1 MLPYSFRLSR
11 LIILLFFLFALGYGL
26 FEARGIVLGPRIEI
40 DDAPVRSES
49 SFVRIQGRATHIAS
63 ISMNG
68 AEIPVTAEGAF
79 DEPYL
84 LGPGENRIEL
94 AARDKY
100 GNETR
105 RTVVIYYQ
113 ATSSP
118 PAPAPEPAASSS
130 PQDASSS
137 PSTATSTVAD

>member
-11 LIILLFFLFALGYGL
+11 LILLLFFLFALGYGL
-26 FEARGIVLGPRIEI
+26 FEARGIVLGPRIEV
-40 DDAPVRSES
+40 DDTPVRSAS
-49 SFVRIQGRATHIAS
+49 AFVRIEGRATHIAS

-105 RTVVIYYQ
+105 RTVVIYYE
-113 ATSSP
+113 ATSTP
-118 PAPAPEPAASSS
+118 RLPVPEPLPAST
-130 PQDASSS
+130 
-137 PSTATSTVAD
+137 STASSTVAD